1 VVHHRTGALDDVFV
15 WLSRI
20 GMLGLVWI
28 AIGLALALLRRRP
41 ALLVAVVAADGIAD
55 VLARAIKSVVDV
67 QRPAFRYAEP
77 KALVP
82 VPRDHSFPSGHA
94 ATSFACATV
103 LALAFPRLAVPLYL
117 LAAAIAFSRVYV
129 GVHYPLDV
137 LGGAVLGIAV
147 AAGLVFLGRRRGTR
161 GRKAQCK

>member
-1 VVHHRTGALDDVFV
+1 VFV

-28 AIGLALALLRRRP
+28 GIALALALLRRRP
-41 ALLVAVVAADGIAD
+41 TLVLLVVAADGIAD
-55 VLARAIKSVVDV
+55 LLARALKSIVDV

-82 VPRDHSFPSGHA
+82 VPHDHSFPSGHA

-103 LALAFPRLAVPLYL
+103 LALAFPRLAAPLYM

-137 LGGAVLGIAV
+137 LGGALLGIAV
-147 AAGLVFLGRRRGTR
+147 AIALLRLVLARPRLPRARRAG
-161 GRKAQCK
+161 

>member
-1 VVHHRTGALDDVFV
+1 MVHHRAGGLDDVFV
-15 WLSRI
+15 WLSR
-20 GMLGLVWI
+20 LGTLGFVWI

-41 ALLVAVVAADGIAD
+41 ALLLVVLAADGIAD
-55 VLARAIKSVVDV
+55 LLALAIKRGVDV

-82 VPRDHSFPSGHA
+82 IPRDHSFPSGHA
-94 ATSFACATV
+94 ATSFACATI
-103 LALAFPRLAVPLYL
+103 LAWAAPRLALPLYV

-137 LGGAVLGIAV
+137 LGGAVLGIAI
-147 AAGLVFLGRRRGTR
+147 AIALRWLGSARRRSPRAPRAG
-161 GRKAQCK
+161 

>member
-1 VVHHRTGALDDVFV
+1 
-15 WLSRI
+15 
-20 GMLGLVWI
+20 MLGLVWI

-41 ALLVAVVAADGIAD
+41 ALLLAVLAADGIAD
-55 VLARAIKSVVDV
+55 VLARAIKSVVDE

-103 LALAFPRLAVPLYL
+103 LSYYVPRYRVAFFALAVLIGL
-117 LAAAIAFSRVYV
+117 SRVYN
-129 GVHYPLDV
+129 GLHYPTDV
-137 LGGAVLGIAV
+137 LAGAVLGVLTALLLL
-147 AAGLVFLGRRRGTR
+147 AGARRLSRR
-161 GRKAQCK
+161 ERL

>member
-1 VVHHRTGALDDVFV
+1 VVHHRAGALDDVFV

-20 GMLGLVWI
+20 GMLGLVWVG
-28 AIGLALALLRRRP
+28 IGLALALLRRRP
-41 ALLVAVVAADGIAD
+41 ALLLVVLAADGIAD
-55 VLARAIKSVVDV
+55 LLALALKRVIDV
-67 QRPAFRYAEP
+67 QRPAVRYAEP

-82 VPRDHSFPSGHA
+82 VPLDHSFPSGHA
-94 ATSFACATV
+94 ATSFACATT
-103 LALAFPRLAVPLYL
+103 LAFAFPRLAVPLYV

-147 AAGLVFLGRRRGTR
+147 AIALRWLVSGRPRLPRARRAG
-161 GRKAQCK
+161 

>member
-1 VVHHRTGALDDVFV
+1 
-15 WLSRI
+15 
-20 GMLGLVWI
+20 M
-28 AIGLALALLRRRP
+28 
-41 ALLVAVVAADGIAD
+41 VAADGVAD
-55 VLARAIKSVVDV
+55 LLAVVLKRVVDV
-67 QRPAFRYAEP
+67 ERPAFRYAEP

-103 LALAFPRLAVPLYL
+103 LALAFPRLAAPLYL

-137 LGGAVLGIAV
+137 LGGALLGVAV
-147 AAGLVFLGRRRGTR
+147 AIALLRLARGRPRRPRRRRAG
-161 GRKAQCK
+161 